1 MHNLC
6 FFSYFFQKLL
16 FTENY
21 FLIAAI
27 NLATR
32 GPLYT
37 CLVTIC
43 NLTLCVSVME
53 IYRILKFDNSVF
65 NADHW

>member
-1 MHNLC
+1 MKIVFVASITRNKLC
-6 FFSYFFQKLL
+6 IIYAFFEYFFQKSF

-27 NLATR
+27 NLTYW

-37 CLVTIC
+37 CLV
-43 NLTLCVSVME
+43 LTKKGKCFLIAV
-53 IYRILKFDNSVF
+53 LFG
-65 NADHW
+65 A